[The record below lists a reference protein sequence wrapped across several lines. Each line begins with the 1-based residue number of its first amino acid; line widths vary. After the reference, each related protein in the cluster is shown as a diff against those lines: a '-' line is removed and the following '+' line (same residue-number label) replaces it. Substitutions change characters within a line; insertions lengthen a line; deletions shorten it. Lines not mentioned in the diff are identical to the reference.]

1 MGSPLA
7 VTHGG
12 HSFAHDL
19 GTDGSR
25 KAKANAGATLAKRRA
40 GAA

>member
-12 HSFAHDL
+12 HSFTHDS

-25 KAKANAGATLAKRRA
+25 KTNGEAKLANRRA
-40 GAA
+40 AAA